1 MSPSPFS
8 LPSFVARVV
17 KGAGRGRT
25 IGSPTLNLALK
36 EIPRTLKNGI
46 FACRVAWNRRTFAAA
61 MHFGPRPVFGNS
73 ITCEVHVI
81 DSLIRRAPLHVKV
94 EVVKRLRGIRNFRTV
109 GLLQKQIEKD
119 LRQARTILF
128 Q

>member
-1 MSPSPFS
+1 MSPSPFP
-8 LPSFVARVV
+8 LPSFIARVV

-25 IGSPTLNLALK
+25 IGAPTLNLSLDD
-36 EIPRTLKNGI
+36 IPHTLKSGI
-46 FACRVAWNRRTFAAA
+46 YACRVAWNRRTFAAA
-61 MHFGPRPVFGNS
+61 MHFGPRPVFKDS
-73 ITCEVHVI
+73 ITCEVHI
-81 DSLIRRAPLHVKV
+81 INHSIRRAPLRVRV
-94 EVVKRLRGIRNFRTV
+94 EIVKRLRGIRNFRTV